1 MDLFSD
7 GSLDSDASE
16 PDDMLAGIPMEA
28 TANNSAMACSK
39 GENRNIDLQGQN
51 FIDMT
56 GAAFVSVE
64 PLVARHVV
72 EEGEFCKQILH
83 SERVGEM
90 NEVRGGVGS
99 GVENSNVVKFACDL
113 SANKEQ
119 ACGTARVGVKETGA
133 NNLSGPGGS
142 NAGQWN
148 PFVDCEDLGVGFGDP
163 AHLAETN
170 DLRRVVQDNHM
181 GVFCVDDVDGGGV
194 NGVERSSQLSE
205 ASFFEVQEGDKLLK
219 KRRRRRTTGGPHN
232 SSRHPPNMMGV
243 PKFRQLE
250 LTLKNAGRRR
260 KEDPKGRSSECDLLS
275 QDRQS
280 QNHDSARG
288 LGITPSSAVEATV
301 PIPGS
306 GIAHL
311 LDIDGDPVPDSV
323 GAGVSKDAEAL
334 VLMGIQKEVG
344 FTFEAGDDEIQSK
357 LVELANKDGDRNV
370 EWEQG
375 RGYQ

>member
-1 MDLFSD
+1 
-7 GSLDSDASE
+7 
-16 PDDMLAGIPMEA
+16 
-28 TANNSAMACSK
+28 
-39 GENRNIDLQGQN
+39 
-51 FIDMT
+51 
-56 GAAFVSVE
+56 
-64 PLVARHVV
+64 
-72 EEGEFCKQILH
+72 
-83 SERVGEM
+83 
-90 NEVRGGVGS
+90 
-99 GVENSNVVKFACDL
+99 
-113 SANKEQ
+113 
-119 ACGTARVGVKETGA
+119 
-133 NNLSGPGGS
+133 
-142 NAGQWN
+142 
-148 PFVDCEDLGVGFGDP
+148 VGFGDP

-219 KRRRRRTTGGPHN
+219 KTRRRTKGGPHN

-288 LGITPSSAVEATV
+288 LGITPPSAVEATT

-323 GAGVSKDAEAL
+323 GAGVSKEAEAL

-344 FTFEAGDDEIQSK
+344 FTFEACDDEIQSK

-375 RGYQ
+375 KSYQ